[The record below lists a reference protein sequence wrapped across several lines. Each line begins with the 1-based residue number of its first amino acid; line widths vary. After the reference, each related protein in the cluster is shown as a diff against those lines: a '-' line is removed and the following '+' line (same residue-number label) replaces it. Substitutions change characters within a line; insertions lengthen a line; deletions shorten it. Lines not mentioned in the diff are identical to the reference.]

1 MKKKNILI
9 ILIFLLSLNIKGQNN
24 GFYKLNPQEG
34 FFGGGAGMTWIDG
47 KPHVT
52 VHLFPE
58 FSFANFG
65 VGLDL
70 NLEFDEEG
78 KIRKENFNEFSDYLS
93 VIRYIRYGQKN
104 DPLYVRLG
112 ALDYASLGHG
122 SIVHLYNNS
131 ISYDTRKVGLSFN
144 VDFHSFGLEGMYSS
158 FGEKSV
164 IGTRAYIRPLSLT
177 SLGVLPII
185 GDLEFGATYA
195 TDLNENSGIKAGI
208 FDAQTNTF
216 TGTDDVGAI
225 SIFGFDA
232 ELPILKGSFGKI
244 ALYFDYAEIV
254 NYGAGRSAG
263 IEFNLDGLGLVTIR
277 SKLERRFNGN
287 HYLPSYFDTFY
298 ELERFKFDEA
308 QNNVISKVQFLDANT
323 SIGNGYYG
331 ELWISVLHSFDIIG
345 TYQRLD
351 INPESGVLHLRT
363 DISPENSSMV
373 LRAGYDKI
381 NIKDEKDLITL
392 DDRSYVYAE
401 VGYKPIQYILM
412 SVVYQW
418 TFSPLRDA
426 DDNVIDFIP
435 QKKVE
440 PRISFVYPFDL

>member
-1 MKKKNILI
+1 MKKNVI
-9 ILIFLLSLNIKGQNN
+9 LSLLFFAAITLNAQYSKL
-24 GFYKLNPQEG
+24 YKLNPQEA
-34 FFGGGAGMTWIDG
+34 FFGGGVGMTWIDD
-47 KPHVT
+47 KPYVS
-52 VHLFPE
+52 VHMFPE

-70 NLEFDEEG
+70 NLEFDQEG
-78 KIRKENFNEFSDYLS
+78 KLRNENFNEFSDYLS
-93 VIRYIRYGQKN
+93 VIRYVRYGLKN
-104 DPLYVRLG
+104 DPLYLRLG

-131 ISYDTRKVGLSFN
+131 ISYDTRKIGLSFN
-144 VDFHSFGLEGMYSS
+144 VDFNYFGLEGVYGS

-164 IGTRAYIRPLSLT
+164 VGTRAYIRPLSLT
-177 SLGVLPII
+177 SLGII
-185 GDLEFGATYA
+185 PVIGGLELGASYA
-195 TDLNENSGIKAGI
+195 TDLNPNSGVKAGT
-208 FDAQTNTF
+208 FDSQTNIF
-216 TGTDDVGAI
+216 TVTEDIGAI
-225 SIFGFDA
+225 RIFGFDA
-232 ELPILKGSFGKI
+232 ELPIVKASFGKI
-244 ALYFDYAEIV
+244 ALYFDYAEIA
-254 NYGAGRSAG
+254 NYGAGRSVG
-263 IEFNLDGLGLVTIR
+263 IEFNLDGLGLVTVR

-298 ELERFKFDEA
+298 ELDRFKYDEST
-308 QNNVISKVQFLDANT
+308 NTVISKVQALDANT

-331 ELWISVLHSFDIIG
+331 ELWISVLNSFDIIG
-345 TYQRLD
+345 SYQRLD

-363 DISPENSSMV
+363 DVSPENSSMV
-373 LRAGYDKI
+373 VRAGYDKI

-401 VGYKPIQYILM
+401 IGYKPMKYILM

-418 TFSPLRDA
+418 TFTPVRDK
-426 DDNVIDFIP
+426 DSNVINFIP

>member
-1 MKKKNILI
+1 MKKNILI
-9 ILIFLLSLNIKGQNN
+9 IFLFITAVTVNGQYS

-34 FFGGGAGMTWIDG
+34 FFGGGAGMTWIDN

-52 VHLFPE
+52 AHLFPE

-78 KIRKENFNEFSDYLS
+78 KIRNENFNEFSDYLS
-93 VIRYIRYGQKN
+93 IIRYIRYGQKY

-122 SIVHLYNNS
+122 SIMHLYNNS

-144 VDFHSFGLEGMYSS
+144 VDFHSFGLEGVYSS
-158 FGEKSV
+158 FGEKGV
-164 IGTRAYIRPLSLT
+164 IGTRAYIRPLMFT
-177 SLGVLPII
+177 SLRFIPII
-185 GDLEFGATYA
+185 GSLEFGATYA
-195 TDLNENSGIKAGI
+195 TDLNENAGIKAGTL
-208 FDAQTNTF
+208 DAQTNTF
-216 TGTDDVGAI
+216 TATDDIGAI
-225 SIFGFDA
+225 RIFGFDA
-232 ELPILKGSFGKI
+232 ELPIIKSSFGKI
-244 ALYFDYAEIV
+244 ALYFDYAEIA
-254 NYGAGRSAG
+254 NYGTGRSLG
-263 IEFNLDGLGLVTIR
+263 IEFNLDGLGLVTVR

-298 ELERFKFDEA
+298 ELERFKYEEDI
-308 QNNVISKVQFLDANT
+308 NTVTSKVQFLDANT

-331 ELWISVLHSFDIIG
+331 ELWISVLNSFDIIG

-351 INPESGVLHLRT
+351 INPESGILHLRT

-373 LRAGYDKI
+373 VRAGYDKI

-401 VGYKPIQYILM
+401 VGYKPMKYLLM

-418 TFSPLRDA
+418 TFSPIRDA
-426 DDNVIDFIP
+426 GDNIIDFIP

>member
-1 MKKKNILI
+1 MKKLYV
-9 ILIFLLSLNIKGQNN
+9 IFLLSFLASTVTNAQYQ

-34 FFGGGAGMTWIDG
+34 FFGGGAGMTWIDN
-47 KPHVT
+47 KPYVS

-70 NLEFDEEG
+70 NLEFDQEG
-78 KIRKENFNEFSDYLS
+78 KIRNENFNEFSDYLS
-93 VIRYIRYGQKN
+93 VIRYVRYGQKN

-112 ALDYASLGHG
+112 ALDFASLGHG

-144 VDFHSFGLEGMYSS
+144 VDFHSFGLEGVYSS
-158 FGEKSV
+158 FGEKGV
-164 IGTRAYIRPLSLT
+164 VGTRAYVRPLSLT
-177 SLGVLPII
+177 TLGILPVI
-185 GDLEFGATYA
+185 GGLELGASYA
-195 TDLNENSGIKAGI
+195 MDMNKYAGVKSGNLNL
-208 FDAQTNTF
+208 QTNTF
-216 TGTDDVGAI
+216 EATEDVGAI
-225 SIFGFDA
+225 RIFGFDA
-232 ELPILKGSFGKI
+232 ELPIVKASFGKI

-254 NYGAGRSAG
+254 NYGAGRSLG
-263 IEFNLDGLGLVTIR
+263 IEFNLDGLGLVTVR

-287 HYLPSYFDTFY
+287 NYLPSYFDTFY
-298 ELERFKFDEA
+298 ELERFKFDETTNSV
-308 QNNVISKVQFLDANT
+308 QSKVQFLDANT

-331 ELWISVLHSFDIIG
+331 ELWISVLNSFDIIG
-345 TYQRLD
+345 SYQRLD

-363 DISPENSSMV
+363 DVSPENSSMV
-373 LRAGYDKI
+373 VRAGYDKI

-401 VGYKPIQYILM
+401 VGYKPFKYLLM
-412 SVVYQW
+412 SVIYQW
-418 TFSPLRDA
+418 TFSPLRDT
-426 DDNVIDFIP
+426 NNNIIDFIP